1 MAVERSAFFTT
12 LCVPSEQGPH
22 VILLQ
27 ISASGEDVECKSSP
41 GTKKACG
48 PLERKTSFSYLVFP
62 SMVEDIKYCD
72 TPGLSLS
79 F

>member
-1 MAVERSAFFTT
+1 MKKSSWRVQMAVERSAFFTT

-41 GTKKACG
+41 GTKKA
-48 PLERKTSFSYLVFP
+48 
-62 SMVEDIKYCD
+62 
-72 TPGLSLS
+72 
-79 F
+79 